1 MDTTDNW
8 IFISFV
14 VIIELALMGFI
25 WVLVL

>member
-1 MDTTDNW
+1 MDTSNNW

-14 VIIELALMGFI
+14 VVIELALMGFI

>member
-1 MDTTDNW
+1 MDTSNNW

-14 VIIELALMGFI
+14 VVIELTLMGFI